1 MNIFNE
7 LKDIK
12 RLVYHHHYNLNR
24 KKIKIVMVVGIKN
37 ESCVCMY
44 VFIYPQFLIYIGVYI
59 FHKKELVYDVNIIS

>member
-37 ESCVCMY
+37 ESCVY
-44 VFIYPQFLIYIGVYI
+44 VCIYLSTVSNIHRGVYI
-59 FHKKELVYDVNIIS
+59 SQERTCI